1 MSGVLLFAW
10 IMVLAVIIATI
21 VIFFKNRKE
30 KDEFDDFS
38 WESQKK
44 KEKELFDRKN
54 DETRYQVRNSNY
66 EEQQYDNLDVENKLN
81 DDKKYEKNDFNHED
95 ENNLYNQNDTINNPS
110 NNLENGNNTN
120 LTKEKLKYQIKKNQY
135 NQSKKIEVNDSMTK
149 PKRKKSPWWVVF
161 GIIVALF
168 RFCNSID
175 NANRKSYTSDQKQI
189 ASQNITSL
197 YEEWME
203 KAEEYENNGD
213 YEKAEEYYKKAA
225 QYNKEIYTVIGTMY
239 YDSGDKEK
247 GIEKLKEA
255 YEKGSYSAAGI
266 FGKVEE
272 EKGNIDKA
280 KEWYAKGIEKQD
292 IFSQLSMAF
301 LYKKEKKW
309 DEAEKLILKGAEK
322 DDKSS
327 IYQLI
332 LLYFE
337 TNKETEMQKW
347 KGKLFD
353 MPQIRNLSVN
363 ERDMVLYATGNE
375 NDKKYVK
382 LLLEAGYL
390 KDEGK
395 YKEAEKLY
403 NEAIK
408 YNKRAYNDLG
418 NLYYLYYKKED
429 KAIEI
434 YRKGHAEGSSHA
446 TYSLAILENN
456 KGNKKE
462 AEKLLKM
469 CAEKGNLECQEFYGE
484 ILTEN
489 NQKEEGLEW
498 FKKAA
503 EQKDS
508 ISMFKAMYYYYE
520 KNDEVEVKKWA
531 RKILNEKGILNLNY
545 KIQNYAEEI
554 MKS

>member
-1 MSGVLLFAW
+1 M
-10 IMVLAVIIATI
+10 
-21 VIFFKNRKE
+21 
-30 KDEFDDFS
+30 
-38 WESQKK
+38 
-44 KEKELFDRKN
+44 
-54 DETRYQVRNSNY
+54 
-66 EEQQYDNLDVENKLN
+66 N
-81 DDKKYEKNDFNHED
+81 DDKKYKNNDFNHED
-95 ENNLYNQNDTINNPS
+95 ENNLHNQNNEINNPS
-110 NNLENGNNTN
+110 NNWENRNNTYV
-120 LTKEKLKYQIKKNQY
+120 TKEKLKYQIKKNQY
-135 NQSKKIEVNDSMTK
+135 DQPKKIKENDWMIK
-149 PKRKKSPWWVVF
+149 PKRKKSPWWVVV

-175 NANRKSYTSDQKQI
+175 NANRKSYTSNQEI
-189 ASQNITSL
+189 ASQSITSL
-197 YEEWME
+197 YGEWME

-213 YEKAEEYYKKAA
+213 YEKAEEYYQKAA
-225 QYNKEIYTVIGTMY
+225 EYNKEIYAVIGTMY

-255 YEKGSYSAAGI
+255 YEKGAYSAAGML
-266 FGKVEE
+266 GRAEE

-375 NDKKYVK
+375 NDRKYVK
-382 LLLEAGYL
+382 LLLETGYL

-418 NLYYLYYKKED
+418 NLYYLYYKNED
-429 KAIEI
+429 KAMEI
-434 YRKGHAEGSSHA
+434 YKKGHAEGSSHA

-456 KGNKKE
+456 KGNKKK

-469 CAEKGNLECQEFYGE
+469 CAEQGNLECQEFYGE

-520 KNDEVEVKKWA
+520 KNDETEVKKWA

>member
-1 MSGVLLFAW
+1 
-10 IMVLAVIIATI
+10 MV
-21 VIFFKNRKE
+21 FFKNKKE
-30 KDEFDDFS
+30 KEDFDDFS
-38 WESQKK
+38 LESERK
-44 KEKELFDRKN
+44 KEKELFGRENNEKDYSEKDLKYKKN
-54 DETRYQVRNSNY
+54 INLT
-66 EEQQYDNLDVENKLN
+66 EEKP
-81 DDKKYEKNDFNHED
+81 KYETE
-95 ENNLYNQNDTINNPS
+95 
-110 NNLENGNNTN
+110 
-120 LTKEKLKYQIKKNQY
+120 KEKTGKFEKIITDNPIIKW
-135 NQSKKIEVNDSMTK
+135 
-149 PKRKKSPWWVVF
+149 RKSPWWIVI
-161 GIIVALF
+161 GIIIAII
-168 RFCNSID
+168 RFCDGPDNKLQPSEAFQNQVKNQSIED
-175 NANRKSYTSDQKQI
+175 LYKEWIDTAEK
-189 ASQNITSL
+189 
-197 YEEWME
+197 YEE
-203 KAEEYENNGD
+203 NGE
-213 YEKAEEYYKKAA
+213 YEKAEEYYLKAA
-225 QYNKEIYTVIGTMY
+225 QYNKEIYMVIGQMY
-239 YDSGDKEK
+239 YDNIDKEK

-255 YEKGSYSAAGI
+255 YEKGAYSAAGI
-266 FGKVEE
+266 LGESEE
-272 EKGNIDKA
+272 EKGNINKA
-280 KEWYAKGIEKQD
+280 KEWYKKGIEKGD
-292 IFSQLSMAF
+292 LYSQNSMAI
-301 LYKKEKKW
+301 LYEKEKKW

-347 KGKLFD
+347 KEKLFD
-353 MPQIRNLSVN
+353 MSQIGNLSVN
-363 ERDMVLYATGNE
+363 ERDMVFYATGNE
-375 NDKKYVK
+375 NDRKYVK

-418 NLYYLYYKKED
+418 DLYYLYYNKED

-469 CAEKGNLECQEFYGE
+469 CAEKGNLECQESYGE

>member
-1 MSGVLLFAW
+1 M
-10 IMVLAVIIATI
+10 I
-21 VIFFKNRKE
+21 
-30 KDEFDDFS
+30 
-38 WESQKK
+38 
-44 KEKELFDRKN
+44 
-54 DETRYQVRNSNY
+54 
-66 EEQQYDNLDVENKLN
+66 
-81 DDKKYEKNDFNHED
+81 
-95 ENNLYNQNDTINNPS
+95 
-110 NNLENGNNTN
+110 
-120 LTKEKLKYQIKKNQY
+120 
-135 NQSKKIEVNDSMTK
+135 K

-175 NANRKSYTSDQKQI
+175 NANRKSYTSNQEI
-189 ASQNITSL
+189 ASQSITSL
-197 YEEWME
+197 YGEWME

-213 YEKAEEYYKKAA
+213 YEKAEEYYQKAA
-225 QYNKEIYTVIGTMY
+225 EYNKEIYAVIGTMY

-255 YEKGSYSAAGI
+255 YEKGAYSAAGML
-266 FGKVEE
+266 GRAEE

-347 KGKLFD
+347 KEKLFD
-353 MPQIRNLSVN
+353 MPQIGNLSVN

-375 NDKKYVK
+375 NDRKYVK

-418 NLYYLYYKKED
+418 DLYYLYYNKED

-469 CAEKGNLECQEFYGE
+469 CAEKGNLECQESYGE

>member
-1 MSGVLLFAW
+1 MSGLLLFAW

-30 KDEFDDFS
+30 KNEFDDFS
-38 WESQKK
+38 WESEKR
-44 KEKELFDRKN
+44 KEKKLFDRTN
-54 DETRYQVRNSNY
+54 DEARYQVRDSNY
-66 EEQQYDNLDVENKLN
+66 EEQQYSNSDVENKLN
-81 DDKKYEKNDFNHED
+81 DDKKYKNNDFNHED
-95 ENNLYNQNDTINNPS
+95 ENNLHNQNNEINNPS
-110 NNLENGNNTN
+110 NNWENRNNTYV
-120 LTKEKLKYQIKKNQY
+120 TKEKLKYQIKKNQY
-135 NQSKKIEVNDSMTK
+135 DQPKKIKENDWMIK

-175 NANRKSYTSDQKQI
+175 NANRKSYTSNQEI
-189 ASQNITSL
+189 ASQSITSL
-197 YEEWME
+197 YGEWME

-213 YEKAEEYYKKAA
+213 YEKAEEYYQKAA
-225 QYNKEIYTVIGTMY
+225 EYNKEIYAVIGTMY

-255 YEKGSYSAAGI
+255 YEKGAYSAAGML
-266 FGKVEE
+266 GRAEE
-272 EKGNIDKA
+272 EKGDIDKA

-347 KGKLFD
+347 KEKLFD
-353 MPQIRNLSVN
+353 MPQIGNLSVN

-375 NDKKYVK
+375 NDRKYVK

-418 NLYYLYYKKED
+418 NLYYLYYKNED
-429 KAIEI
+429 KAMEI
-434 YRKGHAEGSSHA
+434 YKKGHAEGSSHA

-469 CAEKGNLECQEFYGE
+469 CAEKGNLECQESYGE